1 LRPEILNDSFSV
13 ADEVPKR
20 TAFGGHQQLVGSGPG
35 ATIQSTYVVKGQ
47 FHFLLT
53 GCKPAKRKEKESGS
67 EQQQPPEANLILIE
81 LLHDESAKHDL
92 LAVAVLDLLRPT
104 VEARL
109 VPRYARRGFIDC
121 ELVLAVP
128 HKVAK

>member
-47 FHFLLT
+47 FHFLLSEHKST
-53 GCKPAKRKEKESGS
+53 QRKEKKVGSGAATATQS
-67 EQQQPPEANLILIE
+67 
-81 LLHDESAKHDL
+81 K
-92 LAVAVLDLLRPT
+92 
-104 VEARL
+104 
-109 VPRYARRGFIDC
+109 
-121 ELVLAVP
+121 P
-128 HKVAK
+128 HIHQITP

>member
-47 FHFLLT
+47 FHFLLS
-53 GCKPAKRKEKESGS
+53 GCKSAQRKEKKSGP
-67 EQQQPPEANLILIE
+67 EQQQPPKANLVFVE
-81 LLHDESAKHDL
+81 LLHDESAEHDL

-109 VPRYARRGFIDC
+109 VPGHTRSGFIDC